1 MTTYE
6 GPIVITGMGAVSSF
20 GLGTEAVWSALQR
33 GERRGTIIERDPR
46 DEQPVWGMR
55 VEDSQLIDLLGKRG
69 LQYLR
74 PSTRFL
80 LGASLLAIREAGL
93 TDGIT
98 DPDELGVTVGSN
110 LAGLQSMA
118 NYDYTAIAESPHDT
132 SPMEAPNTL
141 ANAPASHLAIRLKA
155 RALNTTLASGQC
167 ASLDA
172 LGYAAKMVRD
182 GRARQIVAG
191 GVEELSPATLWVY
204 RNSGVLG
211 GGSLEHAGRPFVE
224 QSTGWLP
231 AEGAA
236 AVVLE
241 RKADALGRQARPLA
255 ELAGWSS
262 AFASSSTPENR
273 AMALRRTARQ
283 ALDVAGLPPQAIDV
297 VVAGASGLK
306 RQDQA
311 EALALR
317 ELLAE
322 NTGAAVVAVKATL
335 GESYGA
341 SGLFQALAATCML
354 DRGSILP
361 GMSGIDEL
369 DILREVKGVLA
380 GARSWPESKAGTVL
394 LLAQDL
400 FGSTSAIVLRGC
412 QD

>member
-20 GLGTEAVWSALQR
+20 GLGTEAVWAALQQ
-33 GERRGTIIERDPR
+33 GERRGTVIEHDPR
-46 DEQPVWGMR
+46 DDQPVWGMR
-55 VEDSQLIDLLGKRG
+55 VEDSRLIDLLGKRG

-93 TDGIT
+93 ADGIT
-98 DPDELGVTVGSN
+98 NPDELGVTVGSN

-172 LGYAAKMVRD
+172 LGYAAKMVRS
-182 GRARQIVAG
+182 GRARQIVVG
-191 GVEELSPATLWVY
+191 GVEELSPAALWIY
-204 RNSGVLG
+204 RNSGVLAG
-211 GGSLEHAGRPFVE
+211 ACLEHAGRPFARC
-224 QSTGWLP
+224 STGWLP

-241 RKADALGRQARPLA
+241 RKADALARATRPLA

-262 AFASSSTPENR
+262 AFASSSRPEQR
-273 AMALRRTARQ
+273 AGVLKRTAQR
-283 ALDVAGLPPQAIDV
+283 ALAQAGLCPQAVDV

-306 RQDQA
+306 QQDQA

-317 ELLAE
+317 ELLADHA
-322 NTGAAVVAVKATL
+322 GASVVAVKGVV

-341 SGLFQALAATCML
+341 SGLFQTLAATCML
-354 DRGSILP
+354 DRGCIPPATSNNE
-361 GMSGIDEL
+361 EL
-369 DILREVKGVLA
+369 DIIHEIREFLA
-380 GARSWPESKAGTVL
+380 GGRSWPGSRGGVVL

-400 FGSTSAIVLRGC
+400 FGSTSAVVLRGC

>member
-1 MTTYE
+1 MTTYD
-6 GPIVITGMGAVSSF
+6 GPIVITGTGAVSAF
-20 GLGTEAVWSALQR
+20 GLGTETVWSALRQ
-33 GERRGTIIERDPR
+33 GERRGTVIERDPR
-46 DEQPVWGMR
+46 TEQPVWGQR
-55 VEDSQLIDLLGKRG
+55 VEDCGLVDLLGKRG

-93 TDGIT
+93 ADATT
-98 DPDELGVTVGSN
+98 DPDELGVAVGSN

-172 LGYAAKMVRD
+172 LGYAAKMVRG
-182 GRARQIVAG
+182 GRARQIVVG
-191 GVEELSPATLWVY
+191 GVEELSPAALWIY
-204 RNSGVLG
+204 RNSGVLAG
-211 GGSLEHAGRPFVE
+211 ACLEHAGRPFAA
-224 QSTGWLP
+224 QSAGWLP

-241 RKADALGRQARPLA
+241 RKADAQARQARPLA
-255 ELAGWSS
+255 ELVGWSS
-262 AFASSSTPENR
+262 AFAASPTPEKR
-273 AMALRRTARQ
+273 ARVLSRTARQ
-283 ALDVAGLPPQAIDV
+283 ALCVAGLPLQAIDV
-297 VVAGASGLK
+297 VVAGASGQ
-306 RQDQA
+306 RHQDQA

-317 ELLAE
+317 DLLADHP
-322 NTGAAVVAVKATL
+322 GASVVAVKGVL

-341 SGLFQALAATCML
+341 SGLFQTLAAACML
-354 DRGSILP
+354 DRGHIP
-361 GMSGIDEL
+361 SGASGTHEL
-369 DILREVKGVLA
+369 AIMHEVREMLA
-380 GARSWPESKAGTVL
+380 EKRAWPESKRGAVL

-400 FGSTSAIVLRGC
+400 FGSTSAVVLRGC